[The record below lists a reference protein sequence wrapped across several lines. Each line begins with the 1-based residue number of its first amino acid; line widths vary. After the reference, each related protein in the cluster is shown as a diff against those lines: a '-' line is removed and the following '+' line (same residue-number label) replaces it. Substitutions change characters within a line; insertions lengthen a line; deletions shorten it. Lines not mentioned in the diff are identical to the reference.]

1 MTYAAGT
8 KIIRLTKIEEAVP
21 FLKLGKTVIVG
32 KKFPLRSIKLN
43 SKYAKVVKAETN
55 EGNLNSDYFYLVK

>member
-1 MTYAAGT
+1 MTYVAGT

-21 FLKLGKTVIVG
+21 FLKLGKTVVVG
-32 KKFPLRSIKLN
+32 KKFPLRFVKLN
-43 SKYAKVVKAETN
+43 LKYARVVKAETD

>member
-1 MTYAAGT
+1 MYVAGT

-32 KKFPLRSIKLN
+32 KKFPLQFVTLN
-43 SKYAKVVKAETN
+43 LKYAGVVKAETN
-55 EGNLNSDYFYLVK
+55 EGNLNSDYFYLAK